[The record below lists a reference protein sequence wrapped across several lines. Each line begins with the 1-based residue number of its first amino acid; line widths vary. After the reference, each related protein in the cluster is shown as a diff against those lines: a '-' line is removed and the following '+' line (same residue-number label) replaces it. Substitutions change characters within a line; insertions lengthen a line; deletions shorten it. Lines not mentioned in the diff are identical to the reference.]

1 MEINLSV
8 LAGTMSTTV
17 FVLSTLPMLLKAFQT
32 KDLKSYSMGNLLM
45 NNMGNVIHSI
55 YIFSLPPGPI
65 WLLHTFY
72 LVTTALMLWW
82 YVRYARQPH
91 PSTTP

>member
-1 MEINLSV
+1 MEVNLSV

-32 KDLKSYSMGNLLM
+32 KDLKSYSLGNLLM

-65 WLLHTFY
+65 WLLHSFY

-82 YVRYARQPH
+82 YVRFAWRTH
-91 PSTTP
+91 P